1 MERGAWWATVCGEAK
16 SWTQLRDRAYIPT
29 VIYNAVL
36 VSGVKHRDSVIH
48 THAYS
53 FLNMYIYTHT
63 CVCSVASVVSD
74 SVILWTAALQAPLS
88 MEFSRQEYWSIGLPC
103 PPSGDLPDP
112 EVEPTSPVSPALL
125 VDSLPTEQPGKPIY
139 IFFFWEKKKKLQ
151 MNLFTKQKKA
161 HRHRKQ
167 TYSYQRGKKG
177 DKYIRNLGLT
187 CMHYYQP

>member
-74 SVILWTAALQAPLS
+74 SVILWTVACQAPLS
-88 MEFSRQEYWSIGLPC
+88 MGFSRQEYWSRWSC
-103 PPSGDLPDP
+103 PPPRDLPDP
-112 EVEPTSPVSPALL
+112 GMEPASLMPPALA
-125 VDSLPTEQPGKPIY
+125 GR
-139 IFFFWEKKKKLQ
+139 FFTTSATWEVPKIRIQGSKKKIRKHLMSFPPSSQEAAFNQ
-151 MNLFTKQKKA
+151 MP
-161 HRHRKQ
+161 
-167 TYSYQRGKKG
+167 
-177 DKYIRNLGLT
+177 GLT
-187 CMHYYQP
+187 AGLE

>member
-16 SWTQLRDRAYIPT
+16 SWTQLRDRAYITT

-125 VDSLPTEQPGKPIY
+125 VYSLPTEQPGKPIY
-139 IFFFWEKKKKLQ
+139 IFFFWEKKKKATNELIYKTEKGSQTQKTNLQ
-151 MNLFTKQKKA
+151 LSK
-161 HRHRKQ
+161 
-167 TYSYQRGKKG
+167 GKEG
-177 DKYIRNLGLT
+177 G
-187 CMHYYQP
+187 